1 MKNKSVFG
9 YSIFIVTL
17 FFVLARVTISQPQ
30 KGSPGVDVKPQE
42 TLAAHNKARAEVGVG
57 PMVWNDTLAAY
68 AQSFANQKIE
78 DCDLTHSSG
87 PYGENII
94 VGKNPESNMSG
105 PAAVGYWM
113 EEKPDYKSNTH
124 TCDTVCDDYTQVVW
138 RNSVRLG
145 CGSVRCQNDTN
156 IWIMCSYD
164 PPGNIP
170 GQLPY

>member
-9 YSIFIVTL
+9 YSIIMVTL
-17 FFVLARVTISQPQ
+17 LFVLTRFTLAQPP
-30 KGSPGVDVKPQE
+30 KGHPGADVKPQE

-57 PMVWNDTLAAY
+57 PMVWNNTLAAY
-68 AQSFANQKIE
+68 AQSFANKRIE

-94 VGKNPESNMSG
+94 VGRNPDSNMSG
-105 PAAVGYWM
+105 PVAVGYWM
-113 EEKPDYKSNTH
+113 EESLDYKYVTN
-124 TCDTVCDDYTQVVW
+124 TCDGVCDDYTQVVW

-145 CGSVRCQNDTN
+145 CGSVRCQNDAY
-156 IWIMCSYD
+156 IWIICSYD

-170 GQLPY
+170 GQLPH